1 MPSFHR
7 LFRFLCVNRPVRIVF
22 FIILAMA
29 VVTFSGGAEAKA
41 KHDTHVAHKK
51 AHAAKHHA
59 SSKSARKPVARAG
72 YIPPY
77 ADIVIDARTGQ
88 VLSQTDADRA
98 LYPASLTKLM
108 TLLMT
113 FEALDAKTITLKSSV
128 PMSSHATSMPPSK
141 IGLRAGQSISVEN
154 AIKALVTK
162 SANDVAVAMGE
173 KLGGTEGRF
182 AQMMNLKAR
191 ALGMS
196 QTHFVNACGLHN
208 VQQVSSARD
217 MAKLALYI
225 LRTYPQYYSYFS
237 LKEFTFNGKT
247 HANHNHLMSSYQGM
261 DGMKTGYVT
270 QSGFNL
276 VASAK
281 HGNTRL
287 IGVIFGG
294 KTANARNAKMAE
306 ILDEG
311 FEQVGSATSPAKL
324 SAKPSANP
332 SAKPPAKQGDTV
344 SVITLPAP
352 NKSPTLS
359 ASQGV
364 KVPVNG
370 ETLAVAAKQ
379 QVAPSSLATT
389 EPAAGTPVAA
399 SVAASPSVAAT
410 PAGWS
415 IQIGAYQDRVSTDQA
430 LARATQKLP
439 APLNKGTALV
449 VPMKTAANT
458 WVFRARLGG
467 YTKEQ
472 AQQACRYL
480 DNCLPLSPGAN

>member
-1 MPSFHR
+1 MLTSCFVSRSTQLNHPIRLVLFVIVSLSF
-7 LFRFLCVNRPVRIVF
+7 LFASSV
-22 FIILAMA
+22 
-29 VVTFSGGAEAKA
+29 AEANP
-41 KHDTHVAHKK
+41 KHTKHKK
-51 AHAAKHHA
+51 SHPAPAK
-59 SSKSARKPVARAG
+59 STSRPYTPS
-72 YIPPY
+72 Y

-88 VLSQTDADRA
+88 VLSQTDADRP

-128 PMSSHATSMPPSK
+128 PMSSYATSMPPSK

-173 KLGGTEGRF
+173 KLGGTESRF

-225 LRTYPQYYSYFS
+225 LRTYPQYYGYFS
-237 LKEFTFNGKT
+237 LKEFYFNGKT
-247 HANHNHLMSSYQGM
+247 HPNHNHLMSSYQGM

-281 HGNTRL
+281 RGHTRL

-294 KTANARNAKMAE
+294 KTANARNAKME
-306 ILDEG
+306 QLLDEG
-311 FEQVGSATSPAKL
+311 FYQANSPAL
-324 SAKPSANP
+324 TASSSPSYINKNAII
-332 SAKPPAKQGDTV
+332 
-344 SVITLPAP
+344 SVPAP
-352 NKSPTLS
+352 NAVSNSQNPDKPVSVALPSRHPTPK
-359 ASQGV
+359 A
-364 KVPVNG
+364 
-370 ETLAVAAKQ
+370 LAA
-379 QVAPSSLATT
+379 T
-389 EPAAGTPVAA
+389 EPTAGIR
-399 SVAASPSVAAT
+399 AAT
-410 PAGWS
+410 PTRTANVPSSPTVPLSQSPKPEPPSAAGWS

-430 LARATQKLP
+430 LYRATQKLP

-449 VPMKTAANT
+449 VPLRTASET
-458 WVFRARLGG
+458 WVFRARIGG

-472 AQQACRYL
+472 ALQACRYL
-480 DNCLPLSPGAN
+480 DDCLTLSPGAN